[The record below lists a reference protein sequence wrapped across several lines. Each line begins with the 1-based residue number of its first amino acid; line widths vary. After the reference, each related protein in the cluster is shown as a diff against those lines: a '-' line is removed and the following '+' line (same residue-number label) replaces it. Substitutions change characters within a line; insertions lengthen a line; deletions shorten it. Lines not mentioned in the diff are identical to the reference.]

1 MADGPRKV
9 IQLDIPTTS
18 AERIALEDSKN
29 LPKCWGVS
37 RMAENEKA
45 ILVSFE
51 RSLTDNE
58 LRLLDDL
65 LKGHRL

>member
-1 MADGPRKV
+1 MTDGPRKV
-9 IQLDIPTTS
+9 IQLDIPTTA
-18 AERIALEDSKN
+18 AERVAREDSKK

-37 RMAENEKA
+37 RMADNEKA

-51 RSLTDNE
+51 RSLTDSE

-65 LKGHRL
+65 LKGRR